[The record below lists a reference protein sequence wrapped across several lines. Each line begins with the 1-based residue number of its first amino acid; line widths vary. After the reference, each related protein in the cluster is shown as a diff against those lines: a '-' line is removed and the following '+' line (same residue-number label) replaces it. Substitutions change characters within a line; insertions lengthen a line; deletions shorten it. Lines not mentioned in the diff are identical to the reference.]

1 MTDANRVIDA
11 KAGELETVDQAVMGQ
26 VVGVAQAIGDMR
38 KALDTLDGLLDD
50 RQFEKAA
57 AAGYQDIA
65 SAFIF
70 LQRTLG
76 GLHGAE
82 LDRHTFISS
91 VAKELQCAYEDAEP
105 FVAARLQ
112 CLKPKPELTEEELAA
127 ARVRFEKMLDR
138 LVSEAGKGR
147 G

>member
-38 KALDTLDGLLDD
+38 KALDALDGLLDD

-65 SAFIF
+65 AAFIF

-76 GLHGAE
+76 GLHSAE

-127 ARVRFEKMLDR
+127 AKARFKETLDS
-138 LVSEAGKGR
+138 VSSKAGKER